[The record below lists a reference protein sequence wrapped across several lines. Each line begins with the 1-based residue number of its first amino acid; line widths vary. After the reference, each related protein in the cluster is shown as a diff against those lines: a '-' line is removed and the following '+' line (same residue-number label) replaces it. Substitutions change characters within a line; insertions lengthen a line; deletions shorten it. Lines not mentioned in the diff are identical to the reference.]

1 MSDFILLD
9 GDQAIFSPQFGAA
22 LVVVG
27 VGTLSA
33 SGPTTLGGANVCVA
47 GDEGS
52 VSVAGCAYTTPQHS
66 IVGSGTLE
74 IAALAA
80 DHTAQK
86 TRSGAAPVLMVGSA
100 FTARF
105 KVDVPAQ
112 QPPPGAGN
120 PVPDAA
126 PEYSGAG
133 FFLSTNRKFKGL

>member
-9 GDQAIFSPQFGAA
+9 GDQALFSPQFGAA

-27 VGTLSA
+27 VGALSA
-33 SGPTTLGGANVCVA
+33 SGPTTVGGAKVCVA
-47 GDEGS
+47 GDESS
-52 VSVAGCAYTTPQHS
+52 VSVPGCAYTTPQHT
-66 IVGSGTLE
+66 IVGTGTLE
-74 IAALAA
+74 VAALAA

-86 TRSGAAPVLMVGSA
+86 TCSGGTSA
-100 FTARF
+100 LLLGGTFTARF

-112 QPPPGAGN
+112 QPPPGAGS

-126 PEYSGAG
+126 PEYFGTG